1 MVTAA
6 SMVMIV
12 SIGIIARTGS
22 GIVRDWA
29 PLVYIL
35 AGYYLSGSLFV
46 APSPRLEAWLIGWD
60 RQFLG
65 DPTTR
70 FARWPRWVLS
80 CLDIVYLFCF
90 VLMPAGFAT
99 LAWAARAD
107 LADRYWTMIVAA
119 EFVSFAPLAFA
130 QSRPPWAVER
140 APALPDRTI
149 HQTASRIV
157 RSVTIGAN
165 TLPSG
170 HTAGSLSVAF
180 AVVGTARW
188 SGAVFLLLALSIA
201 LACVVGRY
209 HYIVDVAAGAVV
221 AVAVWVAGI

>member
-1 MVTAA
+1 
-6 SMVMIV
+6 
-12 SIGIIARTGS
+12 
-22 GIVRDWA
+22 
-29 PLVYIL
+29 
-35 AGYYLSGSLFV
+35 
-46 APSPRLEAWLIGWD
+46 
-60 RQFLG
+60 
-65 DPTTR
+65 
-70 FARWPRWVLS
+70 
-80 CLDIVYLFCF
+80 
-90 VLMPAGFAT
+90 
-99 LAWAARAD
+99 
-107 LADRYWTMIVAA
+107 MIVAA

-221 AVAVWVAGI
+221 AVAVWVAVWLAGI